1 MREEE
6 WSNKII
12 FKKMVKV
19 FVVELVFCVEL
30 VKKLVKEGI
39 LFVEVR
45 EFWVEIEVLKK
56 EFILLR

>member
-1 MREEE
+1 
-6 WSNKII
+6 
-12 FKKMVKV
+12 MVKV

-39 LFVEVR
+39 LIVEVR
-45 EFWVEIEVLKK
+45 ECWVEIEVLKK